1 MNLLKLYNSL
11 NLRSGKFTGY
21 FPVYETIFKDLKS
34 KPIIFV
40 EVGVM
45 NGGSLE
51 LWKKFFHKE
60 SRIIGIDI
68 NPNALKL
75 RDKGFEIFI
84 GDQSQPKFWKE
95 FYKKIGKINVLLD
108 DGAHTNCCQIV
119 TVVEA
124 MKNIKDGG
132 KVVIEDVGTSFMSSF
147 GNPCRT
153 SFINFAK
160 SSINNL
166 YARSLSANNK
176 ILNIF
181 EKYCFSINFYDSI
194 VAFEIDKKKCFKSKL
209 KISGSKK
216 IGATDQRFDHLE
228 IFKNSNNFSQKLV
241 NKLSRRIGI
250 IYENYKLK
258 KYFFKK

>member
-95 FYKKIGKINVLLD
+95 FY
-108 DGAHTNCCQIV
+108 TNCCQIV

-124 MKNIKDGG
+124 VKNIKDGG

-153 SFINFAK
+153 SFLNFAK

-194 VAFEIDKKKCFKSKL
+194 VTFEIDKKKCFKSKL

-216 IGATDQRFDHLE
+216 IGATDKRFDHLE
-228 IFKNSNNFSQKLV
+228 IFKNSNNFPQKMV
-241 NKLSRRIGI
+241 NKLSRRVGI

-258 KYFFKK
+258 KYFLKK